1 MNAMFLKKN
10 PFLLLGYVLL
20 PYMLSSILFSQGQIV
35 MMESLSLNVLK
46 LRRKERNWQV
56 ALATGLPLSG
66 RVLEVRAAGVLPSPR
81 G

>member
-1 MNAMFLKKN
+1 MQCFKAISFS
-10 PFLLLGYVLL
+10 FLGYVLL
-20 PYMLSSILFSQGQIV
+20 PYMLASILFSQGQTV
-35 MMESLSLNVLK
+35 MMEFLSLNVLK
-46 LRRKERNWQV
+46 LQRKKKNWQV